1 MLLPSIA
8 KLIGRNL
15 TDYGISIVD
24 VKSTGLMRYAK
35 IFQRKNDDWLKLPVA
50 CITDR
55 DILPDCAP
63 AICIKSD
70 YSDKA
75 KWSKSRKWKVES
87 EITDKKAY
95 LDEIKNKSEGQHVKV
110 YISKQWTL
118 EYELALSGLAVDMLN
133 VIAEMRA
140 MELKESDK
148 EELIEEYTGKYATY
162 NTDEEKASY
171 VYSFFRKKYISKA
184 EFAQYFSVYIEE
196 KYADKAA
203 KEMEKIFPSYLVEA
217 IKYVTSTLTV

>member
-1 MLLPSIA
+1 L
-8 KLIGRNL
+8 
-15 TDYGISIVD
+15 
-24 VKSTGLMRYAK
+24 K
-35 IFQRKNDDWLKLPVA
+35 IPVA

-75 KWSKSRKWKVES
+75 KWPKRRKWKVES

-95 LDEIKNKSEGQHVKV
+95 LDEIKNKSEGQYVKV
-110 YISKQWTL
+110 YIPEHWTL
-118 EYELALSGLAVDMLN
+118 EYELASSGLAVDMLN
-133 VIAEMRA
+133 VISEMRA
-140 MELKESDK
+140 AELKETDK
-148 EELIEEYTGKYATY
+148 EELLEEYTGKYATY

-171 VYSFFRKKYISKA
+171 IYSFFRKKYISKA

-196 KYADKAA
+196 KYANKAVN
-203 KEMEKIFPSYLVEA
+203 EMEEIFPKYLVEA